1 MRQIFIVNATQVV
14 VSEANPQGVFST
26 LPGFPKTFDSRNYN
40 ATEANPDGDVDKA
53 ARMARSECF
62 AQQSALLA
70 ADNRAMWT
78 VTLERTDGRQ
88 IMRESW
94 GTFPDVTPVIEPEE
108 EVIEPEEPEN
118 PEEPTTPTNIDLDI
132 I

>member
-1 MRQIFIVNATQVV
+1 MREIYKLTATHVV
-14 VSEANPQGVFST
+14 TSENHPEGVYST
-26 LPGFPKTFDSRNYN
+26 LPEYPKTFDSRSYN
-40 ATEANPDGDVDKA
+40 ATETNPDGDMEKALRIAKA
-53 ARMARSECF
+53 AFLE
-62 AQQSALLA
+62 QQAAFLK

-78 VTLERTDGRQ
+78 VVLEKSDGRQ
-88 IMRESW
+88 IMRDSW

-118 PEEPTTPTNIDLDI
+118 PEEPTTPTNLDLDI